1 MMNKETKPIL
11 SEENHFEMEA
21 LQGWVSHD
29 LEPSVMN
36 DVRSKLFRK
45 ISTLAIIATLALI
58 SSAILILNY
67 NANPTEIKKNKK
79 QAPINKRESKNE
91 VSPYVTTISSDP
103 IIRPKTLQSD
113 FKKIALIKVQQ
124 ETNSSNE
131 MPEKEYPEQL
141 MPLKATMINVL
152 EKERINI
159 GWATYLLNY
168 KVLDYRKYRSKPKLE
183 NEVQLSGTPADQEK
197 KQVIGKENDKTVQ
210 VNYFNSLT
218 NALVYFE
225 KENYKMAAQQ
235 FDMIL
240 ATYPDDVNAL
250 FYGALSHYNVKE
262 YSICETKLQLLKLNH
277 FTNFSE
283 EQEWYLCLTYKALKK
298 MEQYEE
304 LRKEIINKNGFYT
317 IKAVALK

>member
-91 VSPYVTTISSDP
+91 VSPYVTISSDP

-298 MEQYEE
+298 MNQYEE

-317 IKAVALK
+317 LKAVALK

>member
-1 MMNKETKPIL
+1 MSKETKPIL

-29 LEPSVMN
+29 LEPSVMKN
-36 DVRSKLFRK
+36 VRNKLFRK
-45 ISTLAIIATLALI
+45 ISALAIIASLALL
-58 SSAILILNY
+58 SSIVLILNH
-67 NANPTEIKKNKK
+67 NTNQTEIKKDKE
-79 QAPINKRESKNE
+79 QAPINKSETKNE
-91 VSPYVTTISSDP
+91 VSPYVATISSDP

-113 FKKIALIKVQQ
+113 FKKIALNKVQQ

-131 MPEKEYPEQL
+131 LSENEYPKQL
-141 MPLKATMINVL
+141 TPLKATIINVI

-159 GWATYLLNY
+159 GWETYLLNY

-183 NEVQLSGTPADQEK
+183 NEFQLSGTPADQEK
-197 KQVIGKENDKTVQ
+197 KQVIGKENDKAVQ
-210 VNYFNSLT
+210 VNYFNSLN

-225 KENYKMAAQQ
+225 KENYGMAAQQ

-240 ATYPDDVNAL
+240 TSFPDDINAL

-262 YSICETKLQLLKLNH
+262 YSACETKLKLLKLNN

-298 MEQYEE
+298 MSQYEE

-317 IKAVALK
+317 LKAVALK

>member
-1 MMNKETKPIL
+1 MSKETKPIL

-29 LEPSVMN
+29 LEPSVMKN
-36 DVRSKLFRK
+36 VRNKLFRK
-45 ISTLAIIATLALI
+45 ISALAIIATLALI
-58 SSAILILNY
+58 YSAILILNY
-67 NANPTEIKKNKK
+67 NANPTEIKKDKK
-79 QAPINKRESKNE
+79 QPPINKRESKNE

-131 MPEKEYPEQL
+131 MQEKEYPEQL
-141 MPLKATMINVL
+141 TPLKATMINVI
-152 EKERINI
+152 EKERTNI
-159 GWATYLLNY
+159 GWETYLLNY

-197 KQVIGKENDKTVQ
+197 KQVIGKENDKIVQ
-210 VNYFNSLT
+210 VNYFNSLN

-225 KENYKMAAQQ
+225 KENYGMAAQQ

-240 ATYPDDVNAL
+240 TTYPDDVNAL

-283 EQEWYLCLTYKALKK
+283 EQEWYLCLTYKALNK
-298 MEQYEE
+298 MSQYEA

-317 IKAVALK
+317 LKAVALK

>member
-1 MMNKETKPIL
+1 MSKETKPIL

-29 LEPSVMN
+29 LEPSVMKN
-36 DVRSKLFRK
+36 VRNKLFRK
-45 ISTLAIIATLALI
+45 ISALAIIASLALL
-58 SSAILILNY
+58 SSIVLILNH
-67 NANPTEIKKNKK
+67 NTNQTEIKKDKE
-79 QAPINKRESKNE
+79 QAPINKSETKNE
-91 VSPYVTTISSDP
+91 VSPYVATISSDP

-113 FKKIALIKVQQ
+113 FKKIALNKVQQ

-131 MPEKEYPEQL
+131 VTEKEYPKQL
-141 MPLKATMINVL
+141 TPLKATIINVI

-159 GWATYLLNY
+159 GWETYLLNY

-183 NEVQLSGTPADQEK
+183 NEFQLSGTPADQEK
-197 KQVIGKENDKTVQ
+197 KQVIGKENDKIVQ
-210 VNYFNSLT
+210 VNYFNSLN

-225 KENYKMAAQQ
+225 KENYGMAAQQ

-240 ATYPDDVNAL
+240 TSYPDDINAL

-298 MEQYEE
+298 MSQYEA

-317 IKAVALK
+317 FKAVTLK

>member
-21 LQGWVSHD
+21 LQGWVSND
-29 LEPSVMN
+29 LEPSVMKN
-36 DVRSKLFRK
+36 VRSKLFRK
-45 ISTLAIIATLALI
+45 ISALKIIASLALL
-58 SSAILILNY
+58 SSIILILNH
-67 NANPTEIKKNKK
+67 NTNQTEIKKDKE
-79 QAPINKRESKNE
+79 QAPINKSESKNE
-91 VSPYVTTISSDP
+91 VSPYVAAISSDP

-131 MPEKEYPEQL
+131 LPEKEYPEQL
-141 MPLKATMINVL
+141 MPLKATKINVV

-159 GWATYLLNY
+159 GWETYLLNY

-183 NEVQLSGTPADQEK
+183 NEFQLSGTPADQEK
-197 KQVIGKENDKTVQ
+197 KQVIGKENDKIVQ
-210 VNYFNSLT
+210 VNYFNSLN

-225 KENYKMAAQQ
+225 KENYGMAAQQ
-235 FDMIL
+235 FDLIL
-240 ATYPDDVNAL
+240 TSYPDDINAL

-298 MEQYEE
+298 ISQYEA

-317 IKAVALK
+317 FKAVTLK

>member
-1 MMNKETKPIL
+1 M
-11 SEENHFEMEA
+11 
-21 LQGWVSHD
+21 
-29 LEPSVMN
+29 
-36 DVRSKLFRK
+36 
-45 ISTLAIIATLALI
+45 
-58 SSAILILNY
+58 
-67 NANPTEIKKNKK
+67 
-79 QAPINKRESKNE
+79 
-91 VSPYVTTISSDP
+91 
-103 IIRPKTLQSD
+103 
-113 FKKIALIKVQQ
+113 QQ

-131 MPEKEYPEQL
+131 LPEKEYPEQL
-141 MPLKATMINVL
+141 TPLKATKINIV

-159 GWATYLLNY
+159 GWETYLLNY

-183 NEVQLSGTPADQEK
+183 NEVQLSGTSADQEK
-197 KQVIGKENDKTVQ
+197 KQVIGKENDKIVQ
-210 VNYFNSLT
+210 VAYFNSLT

-225 KENYKMAAQQ
+225 KEKYGMAAQQ

-240 ATYPDDVNAL
+240 TSYPDDVNAL

-298 MEQYEE
+298 MSQYEA

-317 IKAVALK
+317 FKAVSLK

>member
-21 LQGWVSHD
+21 LQGWVSND
-29 LEPSVMN
+29 LEPSVMKN
-36 DVRSKLFRK
+36 VRSKLFRK
-45 ISTLAIIATLALI
+45 ISALKIIASLALL
-58 SSAILILNY
+58 SSIILILNH
-67 NANPTEIKKNKK
+67 NTNQTEIKKDKE
-79 QAPINKRESKNE
+79 QAPINKSESKNE
-91 VSPYVTTISSDP
+91 VSPYVATISSDP

-131 MPEKEYPEQL
+131 LPEKEYPEQL
-141 MPLKATMINVL
+141 MPLKATIINVI

-159 GWATYLLNY
+159 GWETYLLNY

-183 NEVQLSGTPADQEK
+183 NEFQLSGTPADQEK
-197 KQVIGKENDKTVQ
+197 KQVIGKENDKIVQ
-210 VNYFNSLT
+210 VNYFNSLN

-225 KENYKMAAQQ
+225 KENYGMAAQQ
-235 FDMIL
+235 FDLIL
-240 ATYPDDVNAL
+240 TSYPDDINAL

-298 MEQYEE
+298 MSQYEA

-317 IKAVALK
+317 FKAVTLK

>member
-29 LEPSVMN
+29 LEPSVMKN
-36 DVRSKLFRK
+36 VRSKLFRK
-45 ISTLAIIATLALI
+45 ISTLVTIAALALI

-235 FDMIL
+235 FDYIL
-240 ATYPDDVNAL
+240 TTYPDDINAL

-262 YSICETKLQLLKLNH
+262 YSACETKLKLLKLNN

-298 MEQYEE
+298 MSQYEE

>member
-1 MMNKETKPIL
+1 MNKETKPIL

-21 LQGWVSHD
+21 LQGWVSND
-29 LEPSVMN
+29 LEPSVMKN
-36 DVRSKLFRK
+36 VRSKLFRK
-45 ISTLAIIATLALI
+45 ISALKIIASLGLI
-58 SSAILILNY
+58 SSVILILNH
-67 NANPTEIKKNKK
+67 NTNQTEIKKDKE
-79 QAPINKRESKNE
+79 QAPINKSESKNE
-91 VSPYVTTISSDP
+91 VSPYVATISSDP

-131 MPEKEYPEQL
+131 LPEKEYPEQL
-141 MPLKATMINVL
+141 MPLKATKINVV

-159 GWATYLLNY
+159 GWETYLLNY

-183 NEVQLSGTPADQEK
+183 NEFQLSGTPADQEK
-197 KQVIGKENDKTVQ
+197 KQVIGKENDKIVQ
-210 VNYFNSLT
+210 VNYFNSLN

-225 KENYKMAAQQ
+225 KENYGMAAQQ
-235 FDMIL
+235 FDLIL
-240 ATYPDDVNAL
+240 TSYPDDINAL

-298 MEQYEE
+298 ISQYEA

-317 IKAVALK
+317 FKAVTLK

>member
-1 MMNKETKPIL
+1 MNKETKPIL

-29 LEPSVMN
+29 LEPSVMKN
-36 DVRSKLFRK
+36 VRSKLFRK
-45 ISTLAIIATLALI
+45 ISTLVTIATLALI

-79 QAPINKRESKNE
+79 QAPINKRESKIE
-91 VSPYVTTISSDP
+91 VSPYITTISSDP

-131 MPEKEYPEQL
+131 VPEKEGPKQL
-141 MPLKATMINVL
+141 TPLKITKINVV

-159 GWATYLLNY
+159 GWETYLLNY

-183 NEVQLSGTPADQEK
+183 NEVQLSGTSADQEN
-197 KQVIGKENDKTVQ
+197 KQVIEKENDKIIQ
-210 VNYFNSLT
+210 VAYFNSLT

-225 KENYKMAAQQ
+225 KENYGMAAQQ

-298 MEQYEE
+298 MSQYEE

>member
-1 MMNKETKPIL
+1 MSKETKPIL

-29 LEPSVMN
+29 LEPSVMKN
-36 DVRSKLFRK
+36 VRSKLFRK
-45 ISTLAIIATLALI
+45 ISSLAIIASLALL
-58 SSAILILNY
+58 SSAILIINH
-67 NANPTEIKKNKK
+67 NTNQIEIIKDK
-79 QAPINKRESKNE
+79 QQVPINKSESKNE

-131 MPEKEYPEQL
+131 LPEKEYPEQL
-141 MPLKATMINVL
+141 MPLKATIINVI

-159 GWATYLLNY
+159 GWETYLLNY

-183 NEVQLSGTPADQEK
+183 NEFQLSGTPADQEK
-197 KQVIGKENDKTVQ
+197 KQVIGKENDKIVQ
-210 VNYFNSLT
+210 VNYFNSLN

-225 KENYKMAAQQ
+225 KENYGMAAKQ
-235 FDMIL
+235 FDIIL
-240 ATYPDDVNAL
+240 TSYPDDINAL

-298 MEQYEE
+298 MNQYEA
-304 LRKEIINKNGFYT
+304 LKKEIINKNGFYT
-317 IKAVALK
+317 VKAVALH

>member
-29 LEPSVMN
+29 LEPSVMKN
-36 DVRSKLFRK
+36 VRSKLFRK

-141 MPLKATMINVL
+141 IPLKATMINVI
-152 EKERINI
+152 EKERTNI
-159 GWATYLLNY
+159 GWETYLLNY

-197 KQVIGKENDKTVQ
+197 KQVIGKENDKIVQ
-210 VNYFNSLT
+210 VNYFNSLN

-225 KENYKMAAQQ
+225 KENYGMAAQQ

-240 ATYPDDVNAL
+240 TTYPDDVNAL

-298 MEQYEE
+298 MSQYEE

-317 IKAVALK
+317 IKASALK

>member
-21 LQGWVSHD
+21 LQGWVSND
-29 LEPSVMN
+29 LEPSVMKN
-36 DVRSKLFRK
+36 VRSKLFRK
-45 ISTLAIIATLALI
+45 ISSLAIIASLALL
-58 SSAILILNY
+58 SLAILIIYHNT
-67 NANPTEIKKNKK
+67 NQTEIKKDKQ
-79 QAPINKRESKNE
+79 QAPINKSDSKNE

-113 FKKIALIKVQQ
+113 FKKIALNKVQQ
-124 ETNSSNE
+124 ETNSSNKV
-131 MPEKEYPEQL
+131 PEKEYPEQL
-141 MPLKATMINVL
+141 TPLKATKINIV

-159 GWATYLLNY
+159 GWETYLLNY

-183 NEVQLSGTPADQEK
+183 NEVQLSGTSADQEK
-197 KQVIGKENDKTVQ
+197 KQVIGKESDKIIQ
-210 VNYFNSLT
+210 VAYFNSLT

-225 KENYKMAAQQ
+225 KENYGMAAQQ

-240 ATYPDDVNAL
+240 TSYPDDVNAL

-298 MEQYEE
+298 MNQYEA
-304 LRKEIINKNGFYT
+304 LKKEIINKNGFYT
-317 IKAVALK
+317 IKAIALQ

>member
-1 MMNKETKPIL
+1 MSKEPKPIL

-21 LQGWVSHD
+21 LQGWVSND
-29 LEPSVMN
+29 LEPSVMKN
-36 DVRSKLFRK
+36 VRSKLFRK
-45 ISTLAIIATLALI
+45 ISALKIIASLALLSLI
-58 SSAILILNY
+58 ILILNH
-67 NANPTEIKKNKK
+67 NTNQTEIKKDKE
-79 QAPINKRESKNE
+79 QAPINKSESKNE
-91 VSPYVTTISSDP
+91 VSPYVATISSDP

-131 MPEKEYPEQL
+131 VPEKEYPEQL
-141 MPLKATMINVL
+141 IPLKATIINVI

-159 GWATYLLNY
+159 GWETYLLNY

-183 NEVQLSGTPADQEK
+183 NEFQLSGTPADQEK
-197 KQVIGKENDKTVQ
+197 KQVIGKENDKIVQ
-210 VNYFNSLT
+210 VNYFNSLN

-225 KENYKMAAQQ
+225 KENYGMAAQQ
-235 FDMIL
+235 FDIIL
-240 ATYPDDVNAL
+240 TSYPDDINAL

-298 MEQYEE
+298 MSQYEA

-317 IKAVALK
+317 FKAVTLK

>member
-1 MMNKETKPIL
+1 MNKETKPIL

-21 LQGWVSHD
+21 LQGWVSND
-29 LEPSVMN
+29 LEPSVMKN
-36 DVRSKLFRK
+36 VRSKLFRK
-45 ISTLAIIATLALI
+45 ISALKIIASLALLSLI
-58 SSAILILNY
+58 ILILNH
-67 NANPTEIKKNKK
+67 NTNQTEIKKDKE
-79 QAPINKRESKNE
+79 QAPINKSESKNE
-91 VSPYVTTISSDP
+91 VSPYVATISSDP

-131 MPEKEYPEQL
+131 VPEKEYPEQL
-141 MPLKATMINVL
+141 IPLKATIINVI

-159 GWATYLLNY
+159 GWETYLLNY

-183 NEVQLSGTPADQEK
+183 NEFQLSGTPADQEK
-197 KQVIGKENDKTVQ
+197 KQVIGKENDKIVQ
-210 VNYFNSLT
+210 VNYFNSLN

-225 KENYKMAAQQ
+225 KENYGMAAQQ
-235 FDMIL
+235 FDIIL
-240 ATYPDDVNAL
+240 TSYPDDINAL

-298 MEQYEE
+298 MSQYEA

-317 IKAVALK
+317 FKAVTLK

>member
-1 MMNKETKPIL
+1 MSKETKPIL

-29 LEPSVMN
+29 LEPSVMKN
-36 DVRSKLFRK
+36 VRSKLFRK
-45 ISTLAIIATLALI
+45 ISGIAIIASIVLL
-58 SSAILILNY
+58 SSAILIIYHNT
-67 NANPTEIKKNKK
+67 NQAEIRKDK
-79 QAPINKRESKNE
+79 QQVPINKSDSKNE
-91 VSPYVTTISSDP
+91 VSPYVATISSDP

-131 MPEKEYPEQL
+131 LPEKEYPEQL
-141 MPLKATMINVL
+141 MPLKATKINVV

-159 GWATYLLNY
+159 GWETYLLNY

-183 NEVQLSGTPADQEK
+183 NEFQLSGTPADQEK
-197 KQVIGKENDKTVQ
+197 KQVIGKENDKIVQ
-210 VNYFNSLT
+210 VNYFNSLN

-225 KENYKMAAQQ
+225 KENYGMAAQQ
-235 FDMIL
+235 FDIIL
-240 ATYPDDVNAL
+240 TSYPDDINAL

-298 MEQYEE
+298 MSQYEA

-317 IKAVALK
+317 FKAVTLK

>member
-1 MMNKETKPIL
+1 MMSKETKPIL

-29 LEPSVMN
+29 LEPSVMKN
-36 DVRSKLFRK
+36 VRNKLFRK
-45 ISTLAIIATLALI
+45 ISALAIIASLALL
-58 SSAILILNY
+58 SSIVLILNH
-67 NANPTEIKKNKK
+67 NTNQTEIKKDKE
-79 QAPINKRESKNE
+79 QAPINKSETKNE
-91 VSPYVTTISSDP
+91 VSPYVATISSDP

-113 FKKIALIKVQQ
+113 FKKIALNKVQQ

-131 MPEKEYPEQL
+131 LSENEYPKQL
-141 MPLKATMINVL
+141 TPLKATIINVI

-159 GWATYLLNY
+159 GWETYLLNY

-183 NEVQLSGTPADQEK
+183 NEFQLSGTPADQEK
-197 KQVIGKENDKTVQ
+197 KQVIGKENDKAVQ
-210 VNYFNSLT
+210 VNYFNSLN

-225 KENYKMAAQQ
+225 KENYGMAAQQ

-240 ATYPDDVNAL
+240 TSFPDDINAL

-262 YSICETKLQLLKLNH
+262 YSACETKLKLLKLNN

-298 MEQYEE
+298 MSQYEE

-317 IKAVALK
+317 LKAVALK

>member
-29 LEPSVMN
+29 LEPSVMKN
-36 DVRSKLFRK
+36 VRSKLFRK
-45 ISTLAIIATLALI
+45 ISSLAIIASLALL
-58 SSAILILNY
+58 SSAILIIYHNT
-67 NANPTEIKKNKK
+67 NQAEIKKDKE
-79 QAPINKRESKNE
+79 QAPINKSESKNE
-91 VSPYVTTISSDP
+91 VSPYVATISSDP

-131 MPEKEYPEQL
+131 VTEKEHPEQL
-141 MPLKATMINVL
+141 TPLKATKINVV

-159 GWATYLLNY
+159 GWETYLLNY

-183 NEVQLSGTPADQEK
+183 NEVQLSGTSADQEN
-197 KQVIGKENDKTVQ
+197 KQVIGKENDKIIQ
-210 VNYFNSLT
+210 VAYFNSLT

-225 KENYKMAAQQ
+225 KENYGVAAQQ

-240 ATYPDDVNAL
+240 TSYPDDINAL

-262 YSICETKLQLLKLNH
+262 YSICETKLQLLKLNN

-283 EQEWYLCLTYKALKK
+283 EQEWYLCLTYKALNK
-298 MEQYEE
+298 MSQYEA

-317 IKAVALK
+317 LKAVALK